1 MDDMPCHRPEAEEPA
16 PMISER
22 VPECPQN
29 WYLVAASK
37 DITPGGVATCSFGA
51 HEIVVG
57 RRGENNAVYAF
68 EAHCQHQGCHLR
80 HATAVRG
87 GLRCALHHRV
97 IRHDGAF
104 LFPDGS
110 VNPTLRQ
117 RTLPAHEA
125 FGGVFVFA
133 GSSATFD
140 IPSPEIAQ
148 MGLITTRY
156 LKPRTF
162 DVPWSTLISNGIDID
177 HLQTV
182 HDRRLLE
189 SPSLEWLDTNRIR
202 LRYRT
207 AVTGSHLSDRIMKW
221 LSNDEILGSITCIG
235 GSTILVETRIRNRE
249 TFILLSMSPT
259 PSGGSTV
266 RGLVGSTGNPA
277 AVTSRLRVRLAAWL
291 FQSFLEKDVGV
302 LKDIAW
308 HPPHSGIS
316 PGDGM
321 MRRLYAFFC
330 TQPEFATRQRPSA
343 AAIRPPIPFEPRT
356 TLTDA
361 ER

>member
-1 MDDMPCHRPEAEEPA
+1 MNDMPYRRPGAEAPS
-16 PMISER
+16 PSER
-22 VPECPQN
+22 PPECPEN

-37 DITPGGVATCSFGA
+37 DIAPGGIVTCCFGA
-51 HEIVVG
+51 QEIVVARG
-57 RRGENNAVYAF
+57 GENNAVYAF
-68 EAHCQHQGCHLR
+68 EAHCQHQGCHLK
-80 HATAVRG
+80 HATTVKG

-97 IRHDGAF
+97 IRYDGAF
-104 LFPDGS
+104 LLPDGA

-117 RTLPAHEA
+117 GTLPAREA

-148 MGLITTRY
+148 AGLITTRY

-162 DVPWSTLISNGIDID
+162 DLPWSTLVSNGIDID

-182 HDRRLLE
+182 HDRRLRE
-189 SPSLEWLDTNRIR
+189 APSLELLEPNRIR

-207 AVTGSHLSDRIMKW
+207 AVTGSRLSDRIMKW
-221 LSNDEILGSITCIG
+221 LSNDEIIGSITCIG
-235 GSTILVETRIRNRE
+235 GSTMLVETRIGNRE

-259 PSGGSTV
+259 PGGGSTV

-291 FQSFLEKDVGV
+291 FESFLEKDVGI
-302 LKDIAW
+302 LEDIAW
-308 HPPHSGIS
+308 HPPHSGTS
-316 PGDGM
+316 PGDSM
-321 MRRLYAFFC
+321 MRQLYAFFC
-330 TQPEFATRQRPSA
+330 TQPEFSAGQRPGA
-343 AAIRPPIPFEPRT
+343 AAIRYLDPFDRPT
-356 TLTDA
+356 TLTDT